1 MNKVISFFKGI
12 LGLFLFYFI
21 QIGWQLLFLKVI
33 EKNNLVTNNIIL
45 IIMEVILVVVFTL
58 MNFKRLKQDYKD
70 FNKNFK
76 EYLKLGLK
84 YWALGFI
91 IMGVSNTIISN
102 FITNNI
108 AANEETNRLLL
119 LNYPVYSVLAMTVMG
134 PYIEELVFRA
144 NFRDAF
150 NKTSFI
156 IFTTLL
162 FAGVHV
168 FNGFSGL
175 IDLVY
180 FIPYGSLAFFFALTY
195 VKTNN
200 IFTTIIIHTMHNT
213 LAVILLIYAYTM
225 GV

>member
-1 MNKVISFFKGI
+1 MNKIISFFKGI

-21 QIGWQLLFLKVI
+21 QIGWQLLFLKTI

-91 IMGVSNTIISN
+91 IMGVSNAVISN

-119 LNYPVYSVLAMTVMG
+119 INYPIYSVLAMTVMG
-134 PYIEELVFRA
+134 PYVEELVFRA

-150 NKTSFI
+150 NKIGFI
-156 IFTTLL
+156 VFTTLL

-168 FNGFSGL
+168 FNGFSSL
-175 IDLVY
+175 LDLVY

-200 IFTTIIIHTMHNT
+200 IFTTIVIHTIHNT
-213 LAVILLIYAYTM
+213 LAVIILILAYLS

>member
-1 MNKVISFFKGI
+1 
-12 LGLFLFYFI
+12 
-21 QIGWQLLFLKVI
+21 
-33 EKNNLVTNNIIL
+33 
-45 IIMEVILVVVFTL
+45 MEVILVVVFTL

-156 IFTTLL
+156 IFTPC
-162 FAGVHV
+162 
-168 FNGFSGL
+168 FSSFSTSFLNASSVSFKFSIL
-175 IDLVY
+175 ISVA
-180 FIPYGSLAFFFALTY
+180 PS
-195 VKTNN
+195 
-200 IFTTIIIHTMHNT
+200 
-213 LAVILLIYAYTM
+213 
-225 GV
+225 